1 MDKVFDIFKSI
12 QSTTKRTEKISILEK
27 NRSNALFKMTLRWL
41 LNPFEVTGI
50 SAKKLSKAVSYDTA
64 PIQTWGDM
72 MIYLSENHTGR
83 DTDIAIVQG
92 FIRLQPE
99 EYREY
104 YKQLITKS
112 LKLGIDAKTVNAVY
126 GNGFVPSCEIQL
138 ANKYFEHP
146 EKVTGEFTLTEK
158 LDGYR
163 TACLVHDD
171 KIELFSR
178 QGQPMEG
185 FVEVEQDMKAFLAM
199 NKIHNAFFDGELV
212 AVNCEDL
219 TSAENYKIVTTIARK
234 KGIKSGLKYMIFD
247 TLRYED
253 FIEQT
258 CDTEYWK
265 RRKLL
270 ERIFD
275 NVKLDHVCLLPV
287 LYQGVDKSMIM
298 KYLNEARDKH
308 KEGIMINLDDKP
320 YEFKR
325 TNNLLKVKVMQDADL
340 KIIDVYEGTG
350 KNVNKLGGIIVEFI
364 YNGKHYQCECGSGF
378 SDEERVDFWD
388 NPAKIIGK
396 IATIQFFEI
405 SKNDDG
411 GFGLR
416 FPVWIHR
423 IRDDKT
429 EISMN

>member
-12 QSTTKRTEKISILEK
+12 QSTTKRTEKISILEE

-50 SAKKLSKAVSYDTA
+50 SAKKLSKAVSYDIA

-83 DTDIAIVQG
+83 DCDIAIVQG
-92 FIRLQPE
+92 FINLQPE
-99 EYREY
+99 KYREY

-126 GNGFVPSCEIQL
+126 GNGFVPNCEIQL
-138 ANKYFEHP
+138 ANKYFERP

-199 NKIHNAFFDGELV
+199 NNIHNAFFDGELV

-219 TSAENYKIVTTIARK
+219 TSSENYKIVTTIARK

-325 TNNLLKVKVMQDADL
+325 TDNLLKVKVMQDADL

-350 KNVNKLGGIIVEFI
+350 KNANKLGGIIVEFI

-405 SKNDDG
+405 SKNDNR

-416 FPVWIHR
+416 FPVWTHR
-423 IRDDKT
+423 IRDDKN